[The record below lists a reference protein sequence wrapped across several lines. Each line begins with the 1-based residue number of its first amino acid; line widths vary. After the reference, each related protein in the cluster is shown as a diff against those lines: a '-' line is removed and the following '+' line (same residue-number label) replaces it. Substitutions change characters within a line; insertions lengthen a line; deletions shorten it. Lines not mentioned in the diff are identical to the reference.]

1 MGNLPEFFLIIIV
14 IVIITFVNEGI
25 YRKSNIKLD
34 FHIRQIMYPDIL
46 HFHIRKFYL
55 TNLVNTVEVQ
65 IQIINIVFQ
74 VFLDNRSK
82 VTIKSCS
89 NIICK

>member
-1 MGNLPEFFLIIIV
+1 MGNLSEFFLIIIV
-14 IVIITFVNEGI
+14 IVIITFVNEEI
-25 YRKSNIKLD
+25 YRKGNIKLD
-34 FHIRQIMYPDIL
+34 FHTRQIMYPDIL

-55 TNLVNTVEVQ
+55 TNFVNTVEVQ

-74 VFLDNRSK
+74 VFLGNRSK
-82 VTIKSCS
+82 ITIKSCS